1 MSMSLKALPPQ
12 MRKQALK
19 KIAEEDARR
28 AASLKAVERATRA
41 KQKAAGEDFD
51 SHGEYEYFMSVVR
64 PKIRSGDIT
73 ACQCHP
79 EFELF
84 PAGEFD
90 GEKLKPI
97 RYTSDFKLEYADG
110 SVEVVEVKSK
120 FVKKMQ
126 RDYHIRR
133 RIFIEK
139 YARPN
144 GWKFTEVI
152 TQDSREGIK
161 EWRRIQHG

>member
-110 SVEVVEVKSK
+110 
-120 FVKKMQ
+120 
-126 RDYHIRR
+126 RR